1 MKVSILSAVRNE
13 ALHIAEMIESCVNQ
27 SHHDWELLFV
37 DDGSD
42 DHTVDII
49 NSFSE
54 RDERV
59 KLVARQQALG
69 KVAAFNS
76 AFEASSG
83 DVIVLLAGDDRL
95 PRHSLEH
102 RSVTIG
108 KHYPIQRLVLGLF
121 KLVTFSENP
130 KFDGMVLP
138 KGASGSRSG
147 GSLTMSRELAN
158 RSFPIPKHLPSE
170 DLWLGEATRALAE
183 ETVVSDEI
191 VLEYRIH
198 ANNSNPRQQSFS
210 QMNES
215 SHKRAR
221 AYEALAE
228 SDLPFTSEER
238 RDLEERWRLA
248 QLRHEGRWVKI
259 MASGQIPVLDR
270 LAMVGRANPTFFRL
284 RTIGYRWLSGLRGR

>member
-13 ALHIAEMIESCVNQ
+13 SQHVAEMIESCLAQ
-27 SHHDWELLFV
+27 THEDWELLFV
-37 DDGSD
+37 DDGSN

-49 NSFSE
+49 NSFAG
-54 RDERV
+54 RDDRV

-95 PRHSLEH
+95 PQSSLEH
-102 RSVTIG
+102 RSNAIG
-108 KHYPIQRLVLGLF
+108 KHYPAKHLVLGLF

-138 KGASGSRSG
+138 KGTAGSRSG
-147 GSLTMSRELAN
+147 GSLTMSRELAT
-158 RSFPIPKHLPSE
+158 RAFAIPKYLPSE
-170 DLWLGEATRALAE
+170 DLWLGEATRTLAE
-183 ETVVSDEI
+183 ETVVSDDI

-198 ANNSNPRQQSFS
+198 ANNSNPRQQSFA

-221 AYEALAE
+221 AYEALAT
-228 SDLPFTSEER
+228 SDLPFTPKER
-238 RDLEERWRLA
+238 SDLEERWRLA
-248 QLRHEGRWVKI
+248 QLRHEGRWVRI
-259 MASGQIPVLDR
+259 MTTGQIPVLDR
-270 LAMVGRANPTFFRL
+270 LAMVGRANPTFFWL
-284 RTIGYRWLSGLRGR
+284 RTVGYRWLSGLRGR